1 MTYADSKVEDHLRDQ
16 LATARYEFTQLSM
29 KLDGVEKRL
38 KDVEEAN
45 VRLADR
51 NWELQKR
58 IFDQMTYMKN
68 V

>member
-29 KLDGVEKRL
+29 QLDAVEKRL
-38 KDVEEAN
+38 KDIEEVN
-45 VRLADR
+45 TRLSDR

-58 IFDQMTYMKN
+58 LFEQMEYIKTA
-68 V
+68 